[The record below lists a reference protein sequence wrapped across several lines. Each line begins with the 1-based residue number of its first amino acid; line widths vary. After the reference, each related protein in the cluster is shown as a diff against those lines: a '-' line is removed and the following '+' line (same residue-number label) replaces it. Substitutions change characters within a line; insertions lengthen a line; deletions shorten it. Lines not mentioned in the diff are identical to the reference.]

1 MPVRTVK
8 KAPIMWVPVYAPETF
23 GKSEIAEIATRDIEK
38 IVGRTV
44 EVSLYEITKEIEHQ
58 FIKLKLKITKVE
70 NNKAYTMF
78 IMHDTTRDYIR
89 SLVRRGSSRVDLITD
104 MKTKDNWIVRI
115 FVMAVTIRRVS
126 TSKERQIRKAML
138 QALIEHVP
146 QLTLDELV
154 REMLLGKL
162 ASLMTERAKK
172 IYPCK
177 KVEIRKSKLIRKEE
191 VFSTHVA
198 IQESVK
204 ITSQ

>member
-8 KAPIMWVPVYAPETF
+8 KAPIIWVPVYAPEAF
-23 GKSEIAEIATRDIEK
+23 GRNEVAEIATRNIEK

-44 EVSLYEITKEIEHQ
+44 EISLYEITKEIEHQ

-70 NNKAYTMF
+70 NNKAYTTF
-78 IMHDTTRDYIR
+78 VMHDTTRDYIR
-89 SLVRRGSSRVDLITD
+89 SIVRRGSSRVDLITD
-104 MKTKDNWIVRI
+104 IKTKDNWVVRI
-115 FVMAVTIRRVS
+115 YVMAVTIRRVS
-126 TSKERQIRKAML
+126 TSKERQIRKAAL
-138 QALIEHVP
+138 QALIERVP

-162 ASLMTERAKK
+162 ASLVAEKVKK

-177 KVEIRKSKLIRKEE
+177 KVEIRKSKVVRKEE
-191 VFSTHVA
+191 ILAATIA
-198 IQESVK
+198 TQETVT